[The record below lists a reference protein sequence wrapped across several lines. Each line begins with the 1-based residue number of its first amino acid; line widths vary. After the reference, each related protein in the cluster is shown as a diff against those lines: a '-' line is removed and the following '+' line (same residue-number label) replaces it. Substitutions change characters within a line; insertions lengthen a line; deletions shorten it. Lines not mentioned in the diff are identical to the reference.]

1 MSPSTPSQ
9 VQTLP
14 SDYARKAAENR
25 AHAAGQLTPG
35 TVRVLRLPGVEVL
48 TGLKKTSIYNL
59 MRDEDFPRPVSL
71 SARAKGWVETEV
83 ISWLENRIQ
92 QREVD

>member
-1 MSPSTPSQ
+1 MSSIPSQ
-9 VQTLP
+9 VAVLH
-14 SDYARKAAENR
+14 SEYARKAAENR
-25 AHAAGQLTPG
+25 AIAAEQLTPG

-83 ISWLENRIQ
+83 IAWLENRIQ